1 MPACAGMTRYFEKRA
16 SQTKRR
22 PKAPVRPA
30 IAASSLDLGFLELD
44 VLARDRIVFLEYEL
58 LRLGAGVL
66 LGHVEIAGVGRRK
79 QLDLERGGLGHGL
92 PSDWA
97 APSRRRK
104 TNSAGGSPPAPV
116 APDIVGDARKSS
128 KSSTSECRSTAERMA
143 RSSLMAVAGAHR

>member
-1 MPACAGMTRYFEKRA
+1 MTGNSAKRA
-16 SQTKRR
+16 PQTKRR
-22 PKAPVRPA
+22 PKAPSFRAGPG
-30 IAASSLDLGFLELD
+30 ASSLDLGFLEFH
-44 VLARDRIVFLEYEL
+44 VLARDRIVFLEHEL

-97 APSRRRK
+97 APRRRRK

-128 KSSTSECRSTAERMA
+128 KRRCQTAAGGRIPYFGAA
-143 RSSLMAVAGAHR
+143 RGLCYSD